1 MHHYLRGCHS
11 CLILECDVKSA
22 SCTTTALEQRL
33 TAYEVHMGISFKWV
47 LKCTIFTFFCV
58 CHVLMFWVFYGRCRT
73 LSEHEPVFICSVGGM
88 GGCVCV
94 VGGGWCGASSGRK
107 TISLQDN
114 TRAAAVADW
123 SSGSQWTCKKFSPV
137 SVQSVV
143 SERGIHWCI
152 YPLNRPMLRHLCFI
166 CHRHPTRPSH
176 FCKITFKDVNV
187 DKFKINCQVF
197 ICCVQLC
204 LKLLHKHV
212 LRATSSPISPPHFAV
227 AFGYFL
233 Y

>member
-1 MHHYLRGCHS
+1 MLKVQVVLLLRWSKGSRHMR
-11 CLILECDVKSA
+11 
-22 SCTTTALEQRL
+22 CTWES
-33 TAYEVHMGISFKWV
+33 H
-47 LKCTIFTFFCV
+47 
-58 CHVLMFWVFYGRCRT
+58 
-73 LSEHEPVFICSVGGM
+73 LSEYLNAQYSLLFVSVMSWCFEFSMVAVEHCQNM
-88 GGCVCV
+88 GLSSSVLSGEWVGVCV